1 MKKILSIAWKILYWL
16 LVLTPILIGARCTQ
30 MGVSAVFIEPTE
42 DELRASCSYSIQQGD
57 YSSFAANLRMDAC
70 LEDTYMSL
78 GGAVPIGI
86 MMTTIGML
94 LLFFGVRKLGSVIR
108 RKSKIA
114 ARQP

>member
-57 YSSFAANLRMDAC
+57 YSSFAENLRMDAC

-78 GGAVPIGI
+78 GGAVPVGI
-86 MMTTIGML
+86 MMATIGML
-94 LLFFGVRKLGSVIR
+94 LLFFGVRKLWVIR

-114 ARQP
+114 AGQP